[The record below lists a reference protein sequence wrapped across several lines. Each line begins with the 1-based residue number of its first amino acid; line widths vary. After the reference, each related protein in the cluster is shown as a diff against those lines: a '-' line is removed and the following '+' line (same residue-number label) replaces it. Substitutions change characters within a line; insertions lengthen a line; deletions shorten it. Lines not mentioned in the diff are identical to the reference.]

1 MLLREL
7 SAIHRSD
14 LVLVCSQFEL
24 DLLRDQYGIPSEKL
38 VLASFDLS
46 FWKYLPSARLNV
58 FHQVKTI
65 KIQLKLMTIE
75 KEMKLLAG
83 LSTVSSQRMR

>member
-1 MLLREL
+1 
-7 SAIHRSD
+7 
-14 LVLVCSQFEL
+14 
-24 DLLRDQYGIPSEKL
+24 